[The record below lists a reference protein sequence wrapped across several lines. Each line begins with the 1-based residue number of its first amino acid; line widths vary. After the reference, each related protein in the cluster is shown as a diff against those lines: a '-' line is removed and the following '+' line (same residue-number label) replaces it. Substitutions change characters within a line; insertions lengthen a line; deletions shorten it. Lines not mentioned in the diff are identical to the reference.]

1 MEGATMA
8 RVFKIYVERVLAP
21 SLWSGQIVVMDN
33 LSAHGPARVGEL
45 IEKRVASCPI
55 CRSARPTTSRQQR
68 RSSRPRTCSV
78 AAARIRGILVE
89 AMGAAPTAVTAAD
102 ARGFFEHAD
111 YRRADQPL

>member
-45 IEKRVASCPI
+45 IEKRLRVAL
-55 CRSARPTTSRQQR
+55 SAGLL
-68 RSSRPRTCSV
+68 
-78 AAARIRGILVE
+78 ARL
-89 AMGAAPTAVTAAD
+89 
-102 ARGFFEHAD
+102 
-111 YRRADQPL
+111 RADSRGARQDQEPAPWQRPGSEGFW